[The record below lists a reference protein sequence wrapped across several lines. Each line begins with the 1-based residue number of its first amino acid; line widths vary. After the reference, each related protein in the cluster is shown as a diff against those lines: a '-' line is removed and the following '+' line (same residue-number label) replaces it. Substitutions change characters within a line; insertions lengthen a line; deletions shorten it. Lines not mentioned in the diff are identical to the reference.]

1 MVGTFF
7 ENFACLNM
15 VLFHP
20 QAIKKLVEYTLPG
33 QK

>member
-1 MVGTFF
+1 MVGTVF
-7 ENFACLNM
+7 ENFARLTM

-20 QAIKKLVEYTLPG
+20 QAIERLVEYTLPG

>member
-20 QAIKKLVEYTLPG
+20 QAIEQLVEDILLG